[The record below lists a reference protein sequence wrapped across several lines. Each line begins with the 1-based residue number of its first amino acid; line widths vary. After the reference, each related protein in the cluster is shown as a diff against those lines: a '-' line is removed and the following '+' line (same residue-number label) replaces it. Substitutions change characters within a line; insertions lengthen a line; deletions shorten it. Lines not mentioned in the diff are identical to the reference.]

1 MAKGHVEKL
10 KSGYRAKVYAGIDPI
25 SKKQV
30 YLNGEIRETEE
41 EAVEDAGRLLKEAK
55 SKRSPDRSATVAH
68 LLDKWMEI
76 ADHELS
82 TVVTNRG
89 YIEQK
94 LKPVIGEYT
103 VRQFQDRSDILDE
116 FYKHLRSCSK
126 LCHGQ
131 PMVDHR
137 TSRPHDCQPR
147 NKNGTPKANMRDCLP
162 HVCKPMPATTIVR
175 INAILQAAYGYAIS
189 WNWADKNPAQV
200 VHKPKVTKKKA
211 VPHTPQ
217 EAATLINAAFEYDE
231 DFGIQL
237 WMSAI
242 TGGRRGEIISL
253 RWRDVDLEE
262 ELICLDENYV
272 VREGKK
278 EFKGTKTDE
287 DRWMALDTFSVTLLA
302 ALRARRVAVLASVG
316 LTLAD
321 DAHVFSPEPDGSV
334 PWNPDTYTHRYERLA
349 AKAGVTKPLKNLRH
363 FNATELLKGGVDVAT
378 VAERLGHADG
388 GVTTLRFYAS
398 GTRSADRDAAERLAK
413 SLQLHGVG
421 GAPAEQPRAADPSR
435 RADRRRKRKTF
446 IRATG
451 EQAQAAD

>member
-1 MAKGHVEKL
+1 MAKGGIDKL
-10 KSGYRAKVYAGIDPI
+10 KTGWRARVYAGINPI
-25 SKKQV
+25 TKKQD
-30 YLNGEIRETEE
+30 YLVGPTRATEE
-41 EAVEDAGRLLKEAK
+41 EAVEDAARLLKEAK
-55 SKRSPDRSATVAH
+55 SRRSPDRSATVSH

-103 VRQFQDRSDILDE
+103 VRQFQDRVDILDE
-116 FYKHLRSCSK
+116 LYKHLRVCSK
-126 LCHGQ
+126 LCQGK
-131 PMVDHR
+131 PLIDHR

-162 HVCKPMPATTIVR
+162 HVCKPMPSTTVIR

-189 WNWADKNPAQV
+189 WGWADRNPAAL

-211 VPHTPQ
+211 PPHTPQ
-217 EAATLINAAFEYDE
+217 EVAALINAAFAYDE

-253 RWRDVDLEE
+253 RWRDVDLGDG
-262 ELICLDENYV
+262 LICLDENYV
-272 VREGKK
+272 VRDGKK

-287 DRWMALDTFSVTLLA
+287 DRWMALDSFSVTMLS
-302 ALRARRVAVLASVG
+302 ALRARRVAALVLVG
-316 LTLAD
+316 LKLD
-321 DAHVFSPEPDGSV
+321 NDAHVFSPEPDGSA

-349 AKAGVTKPLKNLRH
+349 AKVGVTKPLKNLRH
-363 FNATELLKGGVDVAT
+363 FNATELLRGGVDVAT
-378 VAERLGHADG
+378 VADRLGHADG

-398 GTRSADRDAAERLAK
+398 GTRTADQRAAEQLSRN
-413 SLQLHGVG
+413 LQLHGVG
-421 GAPAEQPRAADPSR
+421 EDRGVEQQAPPPTPK
-435 RADRRRKRKTF
+435 ADRRHKR
-446 IRATG
+446 RVLMTG
-451 EQAQAAD
+451 KAASRPR